1 MLAAGAPRERIA
13 FTVSTTPTG
22 AYTVR
27 GTYYA
32 RGGGQ
37 QESWVLEKT
46 YAEIEEWGYVANT
59 RLRFSLPPLPPKDL
73 CTVLQLEEYLNR
85 AIQLEPVWRS
95 QPDLAFFSVP
105 RAVLDA
111 QEEEEDPTPT
121 YKPDVY
127 DVDGTPLRG
136 EVRDQQ
142 DVKKAATIAGGVA
155 GFFLGG
161 PVGAMLGAAAANAA
175 SQRDDGV
182 GEVVKT
188 AGKATN
194 VAIRQVQKLDSR
206 YDLSGKAKDALKK
219 SFDVIKKTVDSLDE
233 ASSS

>member
-1 MLAAGAPRERIA
+1 MLAAGAPRERIT
-13 FTVSTTPTG
+13 FTVSTSPTG

-32 RGGGQ
+32 SGGGR

-46 YAEIEEWGYVANT
+46 YSDFEEWGYGANQ
-59 RLRFSLPPLPPKDL
+59 RLKFSLPPLPPRDL
-73 CTVLQLEEYLNR
+73 CTVLQLEEYLNK

-95 QPDLAFFSVP
+95 QQELAFFAVP

-111 QEEEEDPTPT
+111 EEDDATPT

-175 SQRDDGV
+175 SQREDGV

-206 YDLSGKAKDALKK
+206 YDLSGKAKDALRKG
-219 SFDVIKKTVDSLDE
+219 FDGIKKAVDSLDE